1 MVPLRSVPVDI
12 SPFPRQH
19 SAALGSD
26 DRSGPICAIL
36 TDERPMAT
44 TAALVLAGGRG
55 TRAGAGLP
63 KQYRLLAGQPVLR
76 RTLTLF
82 ANHPRV
88 DAVRAVI
95 HPEDA
100 AVYAEAAA
108 GLDLIEPVVVGA
120 TRPASNPK
128 GPERFATPP
137 PGK

>member
-1 MVPLRSVPVDI
+1 
-12 SPFPRQH
+12 
-19 SAALGSD
+19 
-26 DRSGPICAIL
+26 
-36 TDERPMAT
+36 MAT

-100 AVYAEAAA
+100 ALYAEAAA
-108 GLDLIEPVVVGA
+108 GLDLLEPVVGGT
-120 TRPASNPK
+120 TRQESSLK
-128 GPERFATPP
+128 GLESFATTPP
-137 PGK
+137 EKIDRKSTRLNSSH